1 MYLCRFHHPEQG
13 ARLGLVAE
21 GQLHDISARWATMAD
36 FLRWSAGRA
45 ELAAEL
51 AALAKSSQPVAEV
64 AAADQAPA
72 ADRIHLLKPTDA
84 QEVWAAGVTYE
95 RSRVAREEESAG
107 SGIYDRVYTAERP
120 EIFLKATPSR
130 TVGPYEPVVIRTD
143 ARWNVPE
150 PELALV
156 INPALELVGFTVGN
170 DMSSRDIEGENPL
183 YLPQA
188 KVYGRCCA
196 LGPLVALRETI
207 ADPTNLPIR
216 LQVVRAGETIFSG
229 ETSTRRIV
237 RSYADLI
244 AYLGRDN
251 LFPDGAVLLTGTGIV
266 PPDDTTLED
275 GDQVTITIE
284 GIGELRNPVVRGFQ
298 RD

>member
-1 MYLCRFHHPEQG
+1 MYLCRFHHPDQG
-13 ARLGLVAE
+13 ARLGLVTD
-21 GQLHDISARWATMAD
+21 GQLYDISARWATMAD
-36 FLRWSAGRA
+36 VLRWSVGRT

-51 AALAKSSQPVAEV
+51 AALAGSSRAVAEI
-64 AAADQAPA
+64 AAADQPPAP
-72 ADRIHLLKPTDA
+72 DRIHLLKPIDA

-107 SGIYDRVYTAERP
+107 SGIYERVYAAERP
-120 EIFLKATPSR
+120 ELFFKATPNR
-130 TVGPYEPVVIRTD
+130 TVGPYEAVAIRAD

-196 LGPLVALRETI
+196 LGPLVALREHI

-216 LQVVRAGETIFSG
+216 LRIARAGETIFSG

-237 RSYADLI
+237 RTYADLI
-244 AYLGRDN
+244 GYLGRDN

-266 PPDDTTLED
+266 PPDDVTLED
-275 GDQVTITIE
+275 GDEVTIAIE
-284 GIGELRNPVVRGFQ
+284 GVGELRNPVVRGFHA
-298 RD
+298 